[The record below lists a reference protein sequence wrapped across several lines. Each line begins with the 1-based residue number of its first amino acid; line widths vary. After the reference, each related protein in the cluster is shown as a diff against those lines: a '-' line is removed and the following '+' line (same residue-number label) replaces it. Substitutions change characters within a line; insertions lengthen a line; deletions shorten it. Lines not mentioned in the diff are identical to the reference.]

1 MIYLYMEKLNYS
13 GNLKQIQNE
22 NQLIESVVQIVHRD
36 FGNGNMGA
44 IKNNVELINML
55 CNVVEDISRSSKIVK
70 KDLFFKIYK
79 RIFLDTTEVDMVFVN
94 NIIDFLHDNKLIKYT
109 SLYRK
114 IINQVVRYFSRKN

>member
-13 GNLKQIQNE
+13 GNLKQIKNE
-22 NQLIESVVQIVHRD
+22 NQLIESIVQIIHRD
-36 FGNGNMGA
+36 FGNMSG

-70 KDLFFKIYK
+70 KDLFFKIYR
-79 RIFLDTTEVDMVFVN
+79 RIFQDTNDMDIVFVN
-94 NIIDFLHDNKLIKYT
+94 NIIGFLHDNKLIKYT

-114 IINQVVRYFSRKN
+114 IINQIVRYFSRKN